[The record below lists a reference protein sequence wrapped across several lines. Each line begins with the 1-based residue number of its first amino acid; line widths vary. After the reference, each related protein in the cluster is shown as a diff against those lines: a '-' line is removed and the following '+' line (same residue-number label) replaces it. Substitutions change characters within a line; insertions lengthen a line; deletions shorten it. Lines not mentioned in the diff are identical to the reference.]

1 MYYFELFEV
10 PVSLKVNHA
19 PLLKKYYQLSKTY
32 HPDNFSLQNIEAQ
45 EKALQMTTHINAAK
59 LVLDHPQKR
68 LEYVLKEKN
77 ILVDDEKYTLP
88 ASFLSEMME
97 INEQLMELAM
107 DEDAG
112 RKEEIKSSIE
122 ALSTSLMQTVKPYF
136 EAENLEDI
144 SVDYANLKDYYYKQ
158 KYLNRL
164 LEKV

>member
-1 MYYFELFEV
+1 M
-10 PVSLKVNHA
+10 
-19 PLLKKYYQLSKTY
+19 
-32 HPDNFSLQNIEAQ
+32 
-45 EKALQMTTHINAAK
+45 
-59 LVLDHPQKR
+59 
-68 LEYVLKEKN
+68 LKEKN

-107 DEDAG
+107 DEDAS
-112 RKEEIKSSIE
+112 RKEELKSSIE

-144 SVDYANLKDYYYKQ
+144 SVDYAKLKDYYYKQ